1 MASAIGQ
8 KAQQGIV
15 DHIMTADQILR
26 LVRETGI
33 EQVRIAWCDVHG
45 ELRAKSILPRALE
58 AALKDGIGMVGTQA
72 LKDTSD
78 RTAFKVFEPD
88 GLAHLPMLFDFAQA
102 SNFTVKPLLKSFQ
115 QLPWTEKTGWL
126 QAQMLGADGLPLAID
141 SRGMLQK
148 ALAQL
153 AQKGYGLRCGLE
165 IEFHIYK
172 IENTRPQLDPE
183 LAAWPG
189 LPPAVS
195 MIHPGYRLLSERW
208 LDRADEPL
216 QIVRQTCVAL
226 GMPLT
231 SLEVEFG
238 PSQVEAVFEVQ
249 DALAAADAFV
259 LFRSSAMQALLRAG
273 YHASFMCRPP
283 FPQIMSSGWHLHQS
297 LVDLQTGSNAFA
309 LAAYSTDAETE
320 LSSVQAEL
328 VQAAALLSPVGNH
341 WLAGLLQHAN
351 GICALANPT
360 LDAYERFRP
369 NALAPTRAN
378 WGHDSRSAML
388 RVISENQATRIEN
401 RIGSPLANPYLYL
414 ASQIHAGLDGIAR
427 NLKPPTADD
436 TKAAAL
442 PASLS
447 EALIALQADAALDAG
462 FGEQVLAWFAQ
473 IKRQEIYRFEAAPDK
488 LDWIRREYFSRF

>member
-1 MASAIGQ
+1 MN
-8 KAQQGIV
+8 
-15 DHIMTADQILR
+15 ADQIQR
-26 LVRETGI
+26 LVSESGI
-33 EQVRIAWCDVHG
+33 EQVRIAWCDTHG
-45 ELRAKSILPRALE
+45 ELRAKSILPRALPS
-58 AALKDGIGMVGTQA
+58 ALKDGIGMVGTQA

-88 GLAHLPMLFDFAQA
+88 GLAHLPMLAEFAQA
-102 SNFTVKPLLKSFQ
+102 SNFMVKPIPESFR
-115 QLPWTEKTGWL
+115 QLPWAEKTGWL
-126 QAQMLGADGLPLAID
+126 QAQMIGSDGHPLTVD
-141 SRGMLQK
+141 SRSILQK
-148 ALAQL
+148 ALSL
-153 AQKGYGLRCGLE
+153 LEEKSYGMRCGLE

-172 IENTRPQLDPE
+172 IENARPQTDPE

-216 QIVRQTCVAL
+216 QIVRKTCAAL
-226 GMPLT
+226 GLPLT

-249 DALAAADAFV
+249 DALAAADSMV
-259 LFRSSAMQALLRAG
+259 LFRSAATQALQRAG

-283 FPQIMSSGWHLHQS
+283 FPGIMSSGWHLHQS
-297 LVDLQTGSNAFA
+297 LVDLETGRNTFTASG
-309 LAAYSTDAETE
+309 ET
-320 LSSVQAEL
+320 LSE
-328 VQAAALLSPVGNH
+328 VGQH
-341 WLAGLLQHAN
+341 WLAGLLAHAQ

-378 WGHDSRSAML
+378 WGIDSRSAML
-388 RVISENQATRIEN
+388 RVINADSHSASSATRIEN

-414 ASQIHAGLDGIAR
+414 ASQIHAGLDGVAR
-427 NLKPPTADD
+427 KLQPPRAEDD
-436 TKAAAL
+436 QATAL
-442 PASLS
+442 PASLKD
-447 EALIALQADAALDAG
+447 ALTALQTDTALSEG
-462 FGEQVLAWFAQ
+462 FGEQVLTWYAQ
-473 IKRQEIYRFEAAPDK
+473 IKRQEIARHDAAQDK